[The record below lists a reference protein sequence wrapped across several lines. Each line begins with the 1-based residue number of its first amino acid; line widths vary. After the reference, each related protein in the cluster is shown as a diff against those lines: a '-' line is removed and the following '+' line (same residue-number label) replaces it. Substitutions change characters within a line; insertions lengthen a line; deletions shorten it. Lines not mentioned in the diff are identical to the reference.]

1 MFVADKHAGWCGYC
15 NLYGSHFIGCP
26 VAPEDPDDYYG
37 TDDDYEDEDEVED
50 YEGDEDEGYGIGDAI
65 DAAYDLML
73 DRQRGA

>member
-37 TDDDYEDEDEVED
+37 TDDDYEDEDEEED
-50 YEGDEDEGYGIGDAI
+50 YEGDEDEGYPMSFFMNTCHFRP
-65 DAAYDLML
+65 LP
-73 DRQRGA
+73 